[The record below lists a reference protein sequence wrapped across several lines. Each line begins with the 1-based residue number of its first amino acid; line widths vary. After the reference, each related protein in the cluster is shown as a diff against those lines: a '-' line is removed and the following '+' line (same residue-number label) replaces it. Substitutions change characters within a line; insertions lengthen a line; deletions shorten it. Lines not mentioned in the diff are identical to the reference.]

1 MYPLLR
7 ILVGLSALWAAGALL
22 YQFIVARGGGRRDY
36 SRRAGN
42 PLRGMVY
49 NFTVAMTPGHK
60 ESVSRHPGKFALGML
75 MHAGTVVALLNV
87 LVLAIR
93 GDAGAWMLK
102 IDWPLS
108 ALGLVCGLVLMIR
121 RATNPVMRG
130 ISVPDDGLAIAATCL
145 LLLLALLASFVAGA
159 ATWLMAYAVALFVY
173 LPLGKLRHAL
183 FFFIARGDYGR
194 RLGYRGVYPPAAET
208 K

>member
-1 MYPLLR
+1 MHSLLR

-22 YQFIVARGGGRRDY
+22 YQFMVARGGGRKDY
-36 SRRAGN
+36 SRRAGV
-42 PLRGMVY
+42 PWRGMVH
-49 NFTVAMTPGHK
+49 NFTVAMMPSHK
-60 ESVSRHPGKFALGML
+60 ETVSRHPGKFALGML

-87 LVLAIR
+87 LTLIIR
-93 GDAGAWMLK
+93 EDAGLWMLK
-102 IDWPLS
+102 LDWPLS
-108 ALGLVCGLVLMIR
+108 ALGLLCGLALMVR
-121 RATNPVMRG
+121 RATDPLLRG
-130 ISVPDDGLAIAATCL
+130 ISVPDDGIAIVATCL
-145 LLLLALLASFVAGA
+145 LLLLALLASFIPGA
-159 ATWLMAYAVALFVY
+159 SNWLLAYSVPLLIY